1 MYWTFR
7 VSWAVVFGSE
17 LISRFMPYISHM
29 SRIKTH
35 KTWENPQEIHLQ
47 MVDFPFCHV
56 RFCFFLGGRRLYGI
70 YDCHWWKEPWNS
82 WWWNFHL
89 RVPSEGSW
97 KSTACGP
104 SGGGNVRGFCERNQ
118 LNELWN
124 YWSPQLP
131 PENSWEIWR
140 WMLNSW
146 IHPTWNVYRHFS
158 ISKFKTQKL
167 GFWKLS
173 CSDIQQ
179 QCHCIEFRVVD
190 GPEAMNKSTSK

>member
-56 RFCFFLGGRRLYGI
+56 RFCFFWGGRRLYGI

-131 PENSWEIWR
+131 RKTVGKSEDEC
-140 WMLNSW
+140 W
-146 IHPTWNVYRHFS
+146 IHEFIRHEMCTDIFLS
-158 ISKFKTQKL
+158 QSSRLKAWFLKIVLLWYPATMPLHRISCCRWTR
-167 GFWKLS
+167 GN
-173 CSDIQQ
+173 
-179 QCHCIEFRVVD
+179 E
-190 GPEAMNKSTSK
+190 